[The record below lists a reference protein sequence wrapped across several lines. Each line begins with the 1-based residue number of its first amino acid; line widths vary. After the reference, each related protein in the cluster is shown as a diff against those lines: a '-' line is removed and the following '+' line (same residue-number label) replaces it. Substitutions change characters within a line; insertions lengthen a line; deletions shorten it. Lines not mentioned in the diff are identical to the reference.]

1 MSELTCKELVELV
14 TEYLDG
20 AMPAAERGRFEAHLA
35 TCEACTTYLDQMKT
49 TIAVSGQLRE
59 EALPEDAKRD
69 LLEAF
74 RRWKKP

>member
-1 MSELTCKELVELV
+1 MSELTCKEVVELV

-20 AMPAAERGRFEAHLA
+20 AMSAADRERFDAHLA
-35 TCEACTTYLDQMKT
+35 TCEACTTYLEQMRT

-59 EALPEDAKRD
+59 DGLTEDAKRD
-69 LLEAF
+69 LLETF